1 MACLVFC
8 EDEPSIRR
16 LIEAALRTSRHDI
29 YIADDGEAGLELIER
44 LRPDAVFVDLRMPGL
59 DGYRLHDAIRARPH
73 LNRVPIA
80 VVTASTQRDELEKIR
95 ARGVAAVL
103 LKPFS
108 PAALRAAV
116 DQIVRGSDV
125 APSPA
130 CDLLALAYHDDRAG
144 A

>member
-16 LIEAALRTSRHDI
+16 LIGAALRTSRHDVH
-29 YIADDGEAGLELIER
+29 IADDGEAGLELIDR
-44 LRPDAVFVDLRMPGL
+44 LRPDAVFIDLRMPGL

-73 LNRVPIA
+73 LKRVPIA
-80 VVTASTQRDELEKIR
+80 VITASTQRDELEKIR

-116 DQIVRGSDV
+116 DHILGGLDA
-125 APSPA
+125 APSPVG
-130 CDLLALAYHDDRAG
+130 DLLALARHDDLAG
-144 A
+144 S